1 VKTLVCTFGE
11 GDFEKTIEAMRRL
24 PYEMLLLVGENG
36 MAETESFARIRAF
49 EELSGHEVEAEIV
62 DGGGFMDMVNQ
73 VSTVLDRHSK
83 VSPTGDR
90 PDILLNISGG
100 SKLLGDAALFAAF
113 RLGIRACHCDGRMTM
128 LPVVNG
134 ATATDRFTPAQ
145 SRFIRVL
152 DRTFTP
158 LDDLVQRV
166 GSPSRQAVERVMREL
181 RRLGL
186 LRTDVRDGR
195 ILVSLSEA
203 GAEVSRALRRT
214 ALR

>member
-1 VKTLVCTFGE
+1 MKTLVCTFGE

>member
-49 EELSGHEVEAEIV
+49 EDLSGHEVEAEIV